1 MIKAYHTL
9 LYVGLEEKP
18 INPLPFCLFAFCT
31 SNQYQLFT
39 LRQKLLMLVVKSS
52 DLYSIISNVKGKS

>member
-52 DLYSIISNVKGKS
+52 DL